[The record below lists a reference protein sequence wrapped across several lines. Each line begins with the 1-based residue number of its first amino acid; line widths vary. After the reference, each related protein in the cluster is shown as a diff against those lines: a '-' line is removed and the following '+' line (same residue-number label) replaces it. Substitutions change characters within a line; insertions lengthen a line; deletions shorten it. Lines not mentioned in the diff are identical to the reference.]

1 MNSTVL
7 IVDDEPS
14 ILKPLTFLLKQLGC
28 QVHVIQDGGAVLDA
42 VEAHD
47 PDLILLDVMLPSRD
61 GYELCEAIRQRSDWN
76 DIKIIMLTVKGRAVD
91 VERGMALG
99 ADDYITKPFPIQEV
113 IDKVKRHL
121 PASEA

>member
-1 MNSTVL
+1 
-7 IVDDEPS
+7 
-14 ILKPLTFLLKQLGC
+14 
-28 QVHVIQDGGAVLDA
+28 
-42 VEAHD
+42 
-47 PDLILLDVMLPSRD
+47 
-61 GYELCEAIRQRSDWN
+61 
-76 DIKIIMLTVKGRAVD
+76 MLTVKGRAVD

>member
-1 MNSTVL
+1 MDHTVL

-14 ILKPLTFLLKQLGC
+14 ILKPLTFLLEQLHC
-28 QVHVIQDGGAVLDA
+28 RVHVIRDGDGVLSA
-42 VEAHD
+42 IEAHD

-61 GYELCEAIRQRSDWN
+61 GYELCEAIRERSDWS
-76 DIKIIMLTVKGRAVD
+76 DIKIIMLTVKSRAVD

-113 IDKVKRHL
+113 IDKVKHHL
-121 PASEA
+121 PAS